1 MNNRDQR
8 KQIAE
13 DTLHILKEGT
23 FTNPQ
28 GQQIDISDVQA
39 SAEEHTVL
47 YTPEMSDHLLAK
59 YISNSSAQTNETKIT
74 VTRETT
80 LDAVRRLL
88 WYGSENVCY
97 LNFASAKNPGGGF
110 LGGSQAQ
117 EESIARSTG
126 LYNCQLKAIDYYDT
140 NRQTKSC
147 FYTDCMIYSPD
158 VPIIKDEAG
167 NNLDRLMKA
176 SIITAPAV
184 NTGVVKHREP
194 HRLTEV
200 EAVMK
205 RRIKKVLTIAL
216 EHRHDTI
223 VLGAWGCGV
232 FQNNPEDIALYFHE
246 VIKNDFPNAFK
257 EIVFAIYARNERF
270 VKPFWRMFGKA
281 NNLNTSQHG

>member
-13 DTLHILKEGT
+13 DTLRILKEGT
-23 FTNPQ
+23 FTTPHGREVN
-28 GQQIDISDVQA
+28 IKEVQA
-39 SAEEHTVL
+39 FAEEHTLL
-47 YTPEMSDHLLAK
+47 YTPEMSDDLLKK
-59 YISNSSAQTNETKIT
+59 YLSKPGALQTETTIN

-88 WYGSENVCY
+88 WYGREKVCC

-126 LYNCQLKAIDYYDT
+126 LYNCQLKASDYYET
-140 NRQTKSC
+140 NKQTKSC
-147 FYTDCMIYSPD
+147 FYTDYMIYSPG

-167 NNLDRLMKA
+167 NKLDRLMQA

-184 NTGVVKHREP
+184 NTGVVKHKEP

-200 EAVMK
+200 ETVMK

-216 EHRHDTI
+216 EHQHDTI

-232 FQNNPEDIALYFHE
+232 FQNNPEDIAQYFHE

-270 VKPFWRMFGKA
+270 VKPFWRIFGKTK
-281 NNLNTSQHG
+281 NLKASQHG